1 MLKIRHLL
9 KLPTHFLR
17 KPVIFSKS
25 LSTHPQFYFSE
36 KKPPKGFEH
45 FKRASKNKEKI
56 SEKSENIDKNDE
68 KLSEKP
74 EKASE
79 EHVET
84 QEIKP
89 KKHEK
94 PLENQEKHEK
104 TEEKKDEKPEK
115 DDGKQEKPNQKIF
128 GYSTENLSEAKKQ
141 FELFRKALDNFNKR
155 FKLGTREYLTA
166 FAFLTA
172 VFALFFYWLDP
183 FNTIT
188 YDVF

>member
-1 MLKIRHLL
+1 MFHIEY
-9 KLPTHFLR
+9 
-17 KPVIFSKS
+17 IEFSN
-25 LSTHPQFYFSE
+25 
-36 KKPPKGFEH
+36 
-45 FKRASKNKEKI
+45 FK
-56 SEKSENIDKNDE
+56 
-68 KLSEKP
+68 
-74 EKASE
+74 
-79 EHVET
+79 H
-84 QEIKP
+84 P
-89 KKHEK
+89 KKYETLIK
-94 PLENQEKHEK
+94 RDNRIQKQKGIIYQLQTEMDIENQEKHEK

>member
-74 EKASE
+74 
-79 EHVET
+79 ET